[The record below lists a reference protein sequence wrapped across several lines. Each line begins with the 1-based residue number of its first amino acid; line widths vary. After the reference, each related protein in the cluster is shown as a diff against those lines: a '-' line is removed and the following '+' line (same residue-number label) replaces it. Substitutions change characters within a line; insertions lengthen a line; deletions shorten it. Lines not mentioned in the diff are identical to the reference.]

1 MLDHY
6 LYLSNV
12 VLTVVCLLFALV
24 FITLPSVNAKQL
36 SNYRKSLW
44 VLSVSYSLVGGIILF
59 QLCFDIVS
67 VDFIS
72 SVFIGVSLS
81 QACLFTV
88 TLDNLLNPAKITT
101 RFVLRQCI
109 PLFVFLLMHIVLVPF
124 WGYPLLTSIEIWK
137 NYMFHPVI
145 LLREVSI
152 LFYMAQIVYYFLM
165 LFREEREYNQRINNY
180 SADTIEI
187 QLSWVKYGFMFAAII
202 GLLSLVTTL
211 MAGELF
217 EFSFNILL
225 IIFYSYFA
233 LRFIR
238 YPYIFENVKDLFQPP
253 PAPVEIQEQE
263 ELKPDLAKRYN
274 WEAMRAQIIEKQ
286 YYLQSGITI
295 DVIAAEL
302 GIGRVILSSLINSEE
317 SVNFNFWINQLRIA
331 EAQRLLNEDP
341 EITLADVAE
350 RVGYTEQSNFSRQF
364 KLHTQMSPSAWRS
377 SQSIL

>member
-1 MLDHY
+1 MLEHY

-12 VLTVVCLLFALV
+12 ILTVVCLLFALV
-24 FITLPSVNAKQL
+24 FVTLPSVNAKQL

-44 VLSVSYSLVGGIILF
+44 VLAVSYLVVGVIIFF
-59 QLCFDIVS
+59 QLCFDIDS
-67 VDFIS
+67 ADFIS
-72 SVFIGVSLS
+72 SIFIGVSLS

-101 RFVLRQCI
+101 RFVIRQCI
-109 PLFVFLLMHIVLVPF
+109 PFFVFLFLHLALVPF
-124 WGYPLLTSIEIWK
+124 FGYPLLSSVEIWK
-137 NYMFHPVI
+137 QNILHPVI

-152 LFYMAQIVYYFLM
+152 VFYVVQIIYYFLM
-165 LFREEREYNQRINNY
+165 LFREEREYNQKINNY

-187 QLSWVKYGFMFAAII
+187 QLSWVKYGFVFAAII
-202 GLLSLVTTL
+202 GVFSLVTTL
-211 MAGELF
+211 MAGQLF
-217 EFSFNILL
+217 ELSFNVLL

-253 PAPVEIQEQE
+253 PASVDNQEQE

-274 WEAMRAQIIEKQ
+274 WVEMRAQIIERQ

-302 GIGRVILSSLINSEE
+302 GIGRVILSSLINNEE
-317 SVNFNFWINQLRIA
+317 SVNFNFWINKLRIT
-331 EAQRLLNEDP
+331 EAQRLLKDDP

-364 KLHTQMSPSAWRS
+364 KLHTQIAPSAWR
-377 SQSIL
+377 QMQQ